1 MAHSVDAAIAQRVS
15 DAVLRP
21 IIESVLPDSE
31 EQEGEDG
38 EGEEDGEKV
47 KDVFGLLADDK
58 KNARALLKRV
68 FELASAK

>member
-31 EQEGEDG
+31 EQEGEEG
-38 EGEEDGEKV
+38 EAEEDGEKV
-47 KDVFGLLADDK
+47 KDVLGLLADDK